1 MGATIVC
8 ALPTTDDI
16 VLEQV
21 GSFVPQITA
30 LQTGSSGPREAA
42 VRADRLLQQNGND
55 DTACRALANSMIAEV
70 NSTVS
75 TAQANINAVDD
86 GSTCGSTYQTEVDAA
101 TTANTNAQSALTQ
114 AQDAL
119 NSAQAQSVTLTQA
132 YTVDPAVTYFTN
144 NPAWVAA
151 RNAHND
157 ATSALATAQGAATAA
172 ATALTEAQE
181 TQTHQINVCRCTA
194 QTAMAAALA
203 TNADSN
209 NHQQNTANWNQAH
222 QLLCVLD
229 NTSPCNFGP
238 APTVQSRTLPADVSG
253 ATCPAPALNAR
264 AQDFSGSSGCV
275 LNRDQYDQYL

>member
-42 VRADRLLQQNGND
+42 VRAYRLLQQNGNS

-151 RNAHND
+151 RAAHND

-172 ATALTEAQE
+172 STALTEAQA

-194 QTAMAAALA
+194 QTAMSTALA
-203 TNADSN
+203 TNGAHN
-209 NHQQNTANWNQAH
+209 NAQQNTANWN
-222 QLLCVLD
+222 
-229 NTSPCNFGP
+229 
-238 APTVQSRTLPADVSG
+238 
-253 ATCPAPALNAR
+253 
-264 AQDFSGSSGCV
+264 
-275 LNRDQYDQYL
+275 